1 MNKKFIPFA
10 FAASLIFAACSDD
23 QTDVVNNGPEITF
36 RTSVSRAQNIDKTN
50 LKEFKVWAFANVVS
64 SENPP
69 FIDGLVAKQDPT
81 DTDVFKFDHSIFWPS
96 DIATLNFWAISPAEG
111 LTVTH
116 SSTTMSLKDYEPAAK
131 PEDQLDVI
139 TAFEQVTRGGNS
151 GTSVQLTFN
160 HILSQI
166 LVSAKAGD
174 VVGVEESRSVK
185 VKGAWLVNIGTN
197 ATASRSSESGANE
210 NKINWS
216 ACGSTSAV
224 YGSYFTN
231 EITLGK
237 NALPFFDFKKDNVS
251 AYKTN
256 LLLIPQQLTAWDKTE
271 TGKGAYILL
280 LCRVEATHKGA
291 LHNGASDPMVQP
303 GTGNH
308 THQLFPHDGAATSF
322 DPKAYGYACV
332 PIGTNWET
340 GKIYRYI
347 LDICG
352 KNSGAGI
359 YPPVTLPTLPGLPD
373 TPDIIIIPTPGADK
387 VGKPVLD
394 YPITFKVTV
403 SDWTDPET
411 WNPGDVDLQ

>member
-1 MNKKFIPFA
+1 MNKKFIPLA

-50 LKEFKVWAFANVVS
+50 LKEFKVWAFANEVS
-64 SENPP
+64 SANTP
-69 FIDGLVAKQDPT
+69 FIDGLVAKQDPK
-81 DTDVFKFDHSIFWPS
+81 DPDVFKFDHSIFWPS
-96 DIATLNFWAISPAEG
+96 DITTLNFWAISPAEG
-111 LTVTH
+111 LTVNH
-116 SSTTMSLKDYEPAAK
+116 SSTTMSLDNYEPAAK

-151 GTSVQLTFN
+151 GTSVGLTFN

-174 VVGVEESRSVK
+174 GVSESRSVK

-216 ACGSTSAV
+216 TCGSTAAV
-224 YGSYFTN
+224 YGSYFTK

-251 AYKTN
+251 TYKSN

-271 TGKGAYILL
+271 AGSGAYILL
-280 LCRVEATHKGA
+280 LCRVEATHTGA

-308 THQLFPHDGAATSF
+308 THQLFPHDGAATGF

-373 TPDIIIIPTPGADK
+373 TPDIIIIPTPNPDK
-387 VGKPVLD
+387 VGEPVLD

-403 SDWTDPET
+403 NDWTDPED
-411 WNPGDVDLQ
+411 WNSGVDLQ